1 MIKITDRFY
10 IVADSNCYMLKEKT
24 TIEDRNS
31 KNYRKRNL

>member
-24 TIEDRNS
+24 VIQDDKS